1 MLTRDF
7 VRAGLAGLVLAGG
20 LFTSGPTLAAVEA
33 WTVDT
38 GHSNCLFKVR
48 HFFTPVTGRFTDF
61 AGTLNYDAE
70 APEKSS
76 VEIVIQATSINTDNE
91 NRDKHLRTD
100 DFFNVEA
107 YPTITFKSTKVE
119 KTDKANHFKVTGDLT
134 LRDVTKPV
142 TLDVEVL
149 GFGPDAWGG
158 SRGGFVASG
167 VVNRLDY
174 GVKWNKALDSGGA
187 MLGDEV
193 TIDFG
198 VEVMKKKI

>member
-20 LFTSGPTLAAVEA
+20 LFTSQPTLAAVEA
-33 WTVDT
+33 WTVDAS
-38 GHSNCLFKVR
+38 HSNCLFKVR

-61 AGTLNYDAE
+61 AGTLNYDTE

-76 VEIVIQATSINTDNE
+76 VEIVIQATSINTDND
-91 NRDKHLRTD
+91 NRDNHLRND

-119 KTDKANHFKVTGDLT
+119 KTDKPSHFKVTGDLT
-134 LRDVTKPV
+134 MRDVTKPV

-158 SRGGFVASG
+158 TRGGFVASG

-174 GVKWNKALDSGGA
+174 GVKWNKALDDGGA

-198 VEVMKKKI
+198 VEVMKTKS